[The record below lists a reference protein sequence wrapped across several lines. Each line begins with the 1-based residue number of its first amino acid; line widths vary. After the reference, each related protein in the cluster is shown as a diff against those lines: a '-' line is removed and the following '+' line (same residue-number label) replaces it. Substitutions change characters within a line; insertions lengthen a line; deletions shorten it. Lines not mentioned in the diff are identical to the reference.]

1 MKNNIL
7 KENDMKTEPFQLKF
21 NKNCDENMIIE
32 RLYSKD
38 ISKVRERAFSPKES
52 KYSFQEDLRPH
63 MHRLDKEI
71 KRKKNISNSNKHIFN
86 HQSYPYSRPDSEV
99 ALNETNN
106 F

>member
-1 MKNNIL
+1 MKNNFSNEKSL
-7 KENDMKTEPFQLKF
+7 KTEPFQQKF

-38 ISKVRERAFSPKES
+38 ISKVRERVFSPKEN
-52 KYSFQEDLRPH
+52 KYNFHEDLRPH

-71 KRKKNISNSNKHIFN
+71 KRKKNHSNNKHIYN
-86 HQSYPYSRPDSEV
+86 HQSDPYLSQDSDV